1 MYSAPP
7 EGETRDATNDESEE
21 TEPEVEE
28 RAPELETTTATT
40 DANWTGNVPA
50 DD

>member
-7 EGETRDATNDESEE
+7 EGETRSITNDESEK
-21 TEPEVEE
+21 TESEAEE
-28 RAPELETTTATT
+28 RTPELEPTAATT